1 MNSIMSTQDQS
12 NIARE
17 SGEDRVATLMA
28 VKPVEW
34 RRFDRL
40 LRDSL
45 FSIRHAEKL
54 ANERHSWLENFT
66 PGEDAEPID

>member
-1 MNSIMSTQDQS
+1 MTSIMSTQDES

-28 VKPVEW
+28 VKPVRVETIN
-34 RRFDRL
+34 DRL

-45 FSIRHAEKL
+45 WAINHAEKL
-54 ANERHSWLENFT
+54 FENFT